1 MPKLWIFGDS
11 FSETNEGRFLVK
23 WRTDYIN
30 WKKYVPKVFS
40 DFLSANLGMP
50 CRNLGIGGADNYTIM
65 DSIIDS
71 LNKIDREDIIIIGWS
86 STIRFRVASREGS
99 FLTVRP
105 DNLNNK
111 DKNSQLISTIS
122 NTSYLTDISVDALN
136 EIIVNRCELPYVDEI
151 NRYIK
156 LINHIYPDNIII
168 NWSPFKQEEDGLFVT
183 PIKQKIETIFEE
195 TNGEI
200 YDMHFSENGNRQM
213 SEYLYDLI
221 KSYDNT
227 KKVKLL

>member
-40 DFLSANLGMP
+40 DFLSAKLGMP
-50 CRNLGIGGADNYTIM
+50 SRNLGIGGADNYTIM

-99 FLTVRP
+99 FLTIRP

-122 NTSYLTDISVDALN
+122 DTSYLTDISVDALN

-156 LINHIYPDNIII
+156 LINHIYPDNI
-168 NWSPFKQEEDGLFVT
+168 
-183 PIKQKIETIFEE
+183 
-195 TNGEI
+195 
-200 YDMHFSENGNRQM
+200 M
-213 SEYLYDLI
+213 
-221 KSYDNT
+221 
-227 KKVKLL
+227 